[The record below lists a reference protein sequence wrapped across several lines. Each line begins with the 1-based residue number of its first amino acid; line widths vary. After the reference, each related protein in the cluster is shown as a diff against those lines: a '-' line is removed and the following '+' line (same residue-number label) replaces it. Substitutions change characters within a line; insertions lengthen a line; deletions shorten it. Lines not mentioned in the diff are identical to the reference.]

1 MSQQGDYSGKYF
13 GDYFGGASGA
23 VGVLEGS
30 VSIRV
35 SARALLS
42 TQPWADINAKSLA
55 KKRKPPIKIGRE
67 WADAEEMRR
76 SIALLRQIE
85 EEDEIA
91 LALVMSAV
99 PLLGAD
105 QWRQ

>member
-1 MSQQGDYSGKYF
+1 MLDPRAVALQGIGYGPAAIALF
-13 GDYFGGASGA
+13 GVAEVAASSDPPDLA
-23 VGVLEGS
+23 W
-30 VSIRV
+30 INAN
-35 SARALLS
+35 ARAYG
-42 TQPWADINAKSLA
+42 
-55 KKRKPPIKIGRE
+55 KRRTAGYGRE
-67 WADAEEMRR
+67 YGDAEEMRR

-85 EEDEIA
+85 EEDEIV

>member
-1 MSQQGDYSGKYF
+1 MIDTRAVALQGIGF
-13 GDYFGGASGA
+13 GPLA
-23 VGVLEGS
+23 VATLGYLVEAEQPSAIPPDLAW
-30 VSIRV
+30 INAN
-35 SARALLS
+35 ARAYG
-42 TQPWADINAKSLA
+42 
-55 KKRKPPIKIGRE
+55 KRRTAGYGRE
-67 WADAEEMRR
+67 YGDAEEMRR

-85 EEDEIA
+85 EEDEIV